1 MSQKEWGFNTRAI
14 RGAVQRTNEKEHNEA
29 IFTTSSFVFDTAE
42 EAALVFSGR
51 EEGNSYARY
60 SNPSLQAFERRLAA
74 LEGAEACVATS
85 SGMAAI
91 LATCMALLQQGDHI
105 VTSLNVFGSTISLLD
120 GYMGKFGVDTSTVSL
135 TNLDE
140 WEAAIRPNTKMLFL
154 ETPSNPLNEV
164 GDLEALAKLAH
175 DNGALL
181 VVDNCFCT
189 PALQQPIR
197 FGADIIIHSA
207 TKYLDGQGRCLGG
220 AVLGR
225 QEHMDEVFKFLRSG
239 GPCMSPFNAW
249 VFLKG
254 METLG
259 LRMKAHAAG
268 AAEVAS
274 WLSTHEM
281 VKKVYYCG
289 LPDHPGNALAKK
301 QQSAF
306 GAVLAFEIKG
316 GQKEAWSLID
326 NTQLLSIT
334 GNLGDV
340 KTTITHPDSTTH
352 HRLSPEQKAKAGITP
367 GLIRIAVGLE
377 DPQDLINDLKAA
389 LSRV

>member
-14 RGAVQRTNEKEHNEA
+14 RDAVQRTNEKEHNEA

-51 EEGNSYARY
+51 QEGNSYARY

-74 LEGAEACVATS
+74 LEGSEACVATS

-175 DNGALL
+175 ENGALL

-225 QEHMDEVFKFLRSG
+225 QEHMDEVLKFLRSG

-274 WLSTHEM
+274 WLSTHEK
-281 VKKVYYCG
+281 VKKVHYCG
-289 LPDHPGNALAKK
+289 LPDHPGYALAKK

-377 DPQDLINDLKAA
+377 DPKDIIQDLESA
-389 LSRV
+389 LDSL